1 LGVFFIEVPLKDPN
15 SKPRLSIHLAV
26 TGVTALVA
34 VLATRVR
41 RVVVRGSSML
51 PAFAPGDRLIVVP
64 AKRLQPGDVVALTD
78 PREPSRLLVKR
89 VAAVDRDARVV
100 TVLGDNRPASTDSRA
115 FGPVPWRSVVGRVV
129 YRYGPPGREGR
140 VQGHCPAGSER

>member
-1 LGVFFIEVPLKDPN
+1 LGFFCIEVPLKDPN
-15 SKPRLSIHLAV
+15 SKLRLSIHLAV
-26 TGVTALVA
+26 TLVTALAAVVA
-34 VLATRVR
+34 ARVR

-64 AKRLQPGDVVALTD
+64 VLRLRRGDVVALTD

-89 VAAVDRDARVV
+89 VASVDPVARVV
-100 TVLGDNRPASTDSRA
+100 NVLGDNRPASTDSRA
-115 FGPVPWRSVVGRVV
+115 FGPVPWRSVVGRAV

-140 VQGHCPAGSER
+140 VEGHCSAASQR